1 MLKRLDCRAQRDSQV
16 TNVQEREVTEALLFY
31 KQECRYDDLDTT
43 ARFIASYSQLS
54 YSAGKPRDYPV
65 KINVS

>member
-16 TNVQEREVTEALLFY
+16 INVQEREVTEAVLFY
-31 KQECRYDDLDTT
+31 KQECSYDDLETT

-54 YSAGKPRDYPV
+54 YSAGKTQRLP
-65 KINVS
+65 S